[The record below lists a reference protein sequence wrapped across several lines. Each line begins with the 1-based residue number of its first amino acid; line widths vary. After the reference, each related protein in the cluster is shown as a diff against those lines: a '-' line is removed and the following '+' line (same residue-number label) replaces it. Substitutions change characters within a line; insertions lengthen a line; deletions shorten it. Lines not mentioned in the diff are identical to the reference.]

1 MEIREITYPDARP
14 VEGYGPGFFRIGAER
29 MEGALL
35 VTASAA
41 RGWQGLDD
49 TAPLLALAGE
59 VDVIL
64 LGTGNAMLGV
74 PAALTRSIEAAGMG
88 LEPMASP
95 TACRTYNMLLAEGRR
110 VALAVLPVTEID

>member
-29 MEGALL
+29 MEG
-35 VTASAA
+35 
-41 RGWQGLDD
+41 
-49 TAPLLALAGE
+49 ALAGE